1 MNSAE
6 LQKLNLKSMS
16 EAVCQISISLQT
28 SRFSSSS
35 SGNGDLPQLLGSS
48 VKDTGTLESS
58 HHGAMHS
65 DRIRSQIFL
74 LPDGP
79 DTRSTASA
87 LPGTILCFKTAGRS
101 NHEILTQ
108 TRSGAYYYLPQDS
121 ITSNLYIYIFM
132 PHFFPYLSLSP
143 VSQTFTSHPKHFNP
157 TTMHPTTSGLAILCL
172 VPLAFAKAI
181 PEPLSAR
188 DEVQPVVA
196 LVSAYADDNCNSPA
210 INNLWFGF
218 ETSSE
223 NFCFNVTVAKGVYV
237 KNLSSGCVCTSIP
250 IFYQQHL
257 HIDEIKIKQSMY
269 TPTQIVRA

>member
-132 PHFFPYLSLSP
+132 PHFFPYLSLSLSREP
-143 VSQTFTSHPKHFNP
+143 NFYLTSKTLQSNHYASHHFR
-157 TTMHPTTSGLAILCL
+157 SRY
-172 VPLAFAKAI
+172 
-181 PEPLSAR
+181 PLSR
-188 DEVQPVVA
+188 PPCLRQGH
-196 LVSAYADDNCNSPA
+196 S
-210 INNLWFGF
+210 
-218 ETSSE
+218 
-223 NFCFNVTVAKGVYV
+223 
-237 KNLSSGCVCTSIP
+237 
-250 IFYQQHL
+250 
-257 HIDEIKIKQSMY
+257 
-269 TPTQIVRA
+269 

>member
-79 DTRSTASA
+79 GTRSTASA

-121 ITSNLYIYIFM
+121 ITSNLYIYIHASLL
-132 PHFFPYLSLSP
+132 PISLSLSP
-143 VSQTFTSHPKHFNP
+143 VSKTFNLTSKTLQSNHYASHHFRSR
-157 TTMHPTTSGLAILCL
+157 H
-172 VPLAFAKAI
+172 
-181 PEPLSAR
+181 PLSR
-188 DEVQPVVA
+188 PPCLRQGH
-196 LVSAYADDNCNSPA
+196 S
-210 INNLWFGF
+210 
-218 ETSSE
+218 
-223 NFCFNVTVAKGVYV
+223 
-237 KNLSSGCVCTSIP
+237 
-250 IFYQQHL
+250 
-257 HIDEIKIKQSMY
+257 
-269 TPTQIVRA
+269 